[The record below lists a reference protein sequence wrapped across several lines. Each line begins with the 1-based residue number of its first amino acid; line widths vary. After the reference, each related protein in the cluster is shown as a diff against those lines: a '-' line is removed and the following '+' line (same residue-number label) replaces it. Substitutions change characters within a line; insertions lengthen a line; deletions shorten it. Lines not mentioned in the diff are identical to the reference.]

1 MTTFDDNQVMV
12 TLSALACVAAEGR
25 EGRREGGAGA
35 ARGVGARAALHVD
48 RDSGRVVGRWLGLSE
63 SRGNLA
69 YVVRRKSGHEGV
81 RPLLTI
87 ERALIG

>member
-1 MTTFDDNQVMV
+1 
-12 TLSALACVAAEGR
+12 LERALRYTSIATQGAWSVA
-25 EGRREGGAGA
+25 
-35 ARGVGARAALHVD
+35 
-48 RDSGRVVGRWLGLSE
+48 WLGLSE